1 MQIEDIIEIK
11 KCDELN
17 NFKKNVDIV
26 IINCYNN
33 TCRKTWKDGRV
44 GLRHRS

>member
-1 MQIEDIIEIK
+1 VQIENSIEIK
-11 KCDELN
+11 KWDEQN
-17 NFKKNVDIV
+17 SFKKGVDIV

-33 TCRKTWKDGRV
+33 ICRKTWKDGRV